1 MVSAGYEAES
11 DMICKV
17 VFVSLINADPQHCL
31 YYVITVN
38 IYVAITHNTVYHMG
52 GSQIRGFFASFSG
65 TGIPYF
71 LEMYSKT
78 SILKKEIKVN
88 QKPDLLYDDTS

>member
-1 MVSAGYEAES
+1 
-11 DMICKV
+11 
-17 VFVSLINADPQHCL
+17 
-31 YYVITVN
+31 
-38 IYVAITHNTVYHMG
+38 MG

>member
-38 IYVAITHNTVYHMG
+38 IYVAITPN
-52 GSQIRGFFASFSG
+52 
-65 TGIPYF
+65 IPYGGITAPWRF
-71 LEMYSKT
+71 R
-78 SILKKEIKVN
+78 ILFRSGDPPI
-88 QKPDLLYDDTS
+88 S